1 MSHHHALDITDTL
14 VSALEGAL
22 DLDYAKNH
30 IRSLT
35 DADDNLIAIWIEAAT
50 SYFFEQTG
58 RSPLTQTRI
67 ALLDQFPFYGVS
79 ASCARIELPHPPLQ
93 SVTNVQYL
101 DANGVLRSFN
111 DGGSPL
117 TNYFT
122 YTAPVGDYAA
132 CGPVEPIYGM
142 TWPQA
147 RCQTGSVRITYTCGY
162 ASDADGVP
170 PLIRNILCFLVAH
183 FDQFRSAVHEAR
195 RGQVLE
201 LPYGIETL
209 MDAFKF
215 TAQSTQILRV
225 HGGWHSYAVGP
236 WGPWV

>member
-122 YTAPVGDYAA
+122 
-132 CGPVEPIYGM
+132 
-142 TWPQA
+142 
-147 RCQTGSVRITYTCGY
+147 
-162 ASDADGVP
+162 
-170 PLIRNILCFLVAH
+170 
-183 FDQFRSAVHEAR
+183 
-195 RGQVLE
+195 
-201 LPYGIETL
+201 
-209 MDAFKF
+209 
-215 TAQSTQILRV
+215 
-225 HGGWHSYAVGP
+225 
-236 WGPWV
+236 